1 MPSDNGVETLQR
13 VMFNAIFAADWLL
26 GPANVERLLPR
37 RWDSMHGRLL
47 KAAPHQRAGRELP
60 VERRRNLDPDEF
72 RTRFFLPGVPVVL
85 ESAAANW
92 PAIHKWSPDY
102 LLERCGGD
110 EVAVLDGQTW
120 TVNNRPDTEAVSAS
134 ESMLKIADLLQH
146 VRSGGGWYGAF
157 LDLLDQH
164 ADLRADLDMTFVC
177 RFGHTNL
184 RLPWH
189 RNVLASNLPT
199 ISARTTESPP
209 TS

>member
-1 MPSDNGVETLQR
+1 
-13 VMFNAIFAADWLL
+13 
-26 GPANVERLLPR
+26 
-37 RWDSMHGRLL
+37 
-47 KAAPHQRAGRELP
+47 
-60 VERRRNLDPDEF
+60 
-72 RTRFFLPGVPVVL
+72 
-85 ESAAANW
+85 
-92 PAIHKWSPDY
+92 
-102 LLERCGGD
+102 
-110 EVAVLDGQTW
+110 
-120 TVNNRPDTEAVSAS
+120 
-134 ESMLKIADLLQH
+134 MLKIADLLQH
-146 VRSGGGWYGAF
+146 VRSGGGWYGAL